1 MTRLAKII
9 SGGQTGVDRAALDA
23 AIALEI
29 PHGGWC
35 PRGRLAEDGPIPAR
49 YALRQ
54 TPTSRYP
61 ERTEKNVIDS
71 DATLILCHGKPV
83 GGTLLT
89 AELAKRHKKPF
100 LLANLDKPPEATIDD
115 VRQWLAAHAVET
127 LNVAGPRESQRQG
140 IYQESL
146 ELLTR
151 IVRR

>member
-49 YALRQ
+49 YTLRQ
-54 TPTSRYP
+54 TRTRRYP
-61 ERTEKNVIDS
+61 ERTEKNILDS

-100 LLANLDKPPEATIDD
+100 LLANLDKPPEATIDEA
-115 VRQWLAAHAVET
+115 RRWLVTNAVET
-127 LNVAGPRESQRQG
+127 LNVAGPRESQTQG
-140 IYQESL
+140 IYQKSL
-146 ELLTR
+146 GILTR